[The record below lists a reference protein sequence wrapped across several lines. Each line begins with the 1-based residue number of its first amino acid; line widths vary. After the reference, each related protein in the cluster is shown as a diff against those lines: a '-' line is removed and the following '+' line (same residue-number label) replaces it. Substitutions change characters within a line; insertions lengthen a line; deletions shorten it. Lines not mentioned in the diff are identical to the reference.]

1 MAIDFGRMARGVATG
16 YLSAKIANTEAN
28 DQLKADILKQAG
40 TNFYTNTL
48 PQFQKQE
55 QNRKDTYSKVKARYG
70 ADIANYMDQNNFTN
84 YDEVVAALS
93 EGDNFN
99 EAKLKA
105 YLEATKAGT
114 YAERAEK
121 RFKSMEDQQNFVM
134 NNMTKSGFGTNTLR
148 NQLGFGM
155 QKEEPMAPKAEGIAP
170 VPPTAAEDTTTTK
183 LPSFEEIFG
192 DSTDSTT
199 IFINM
204 GREDQVAY
212 RKLSDDQF
220 KADTLNE
227 VSGMRTLQ
235 EGYKEDYQNL
245 SDSERRT
252 TTLNEYAR
260 ERYFREKFLPQQ
272 GLSYSGVAA
281 TEPLIVKQAKY
292 TINILKANDP
302 NDPAIDEIKSD
313 LRQKLGTNNLSEY
326 GL

>member
-48 PQFQKQE
+48 PEFQKQE

-192 DSTDSTT
+192 IESGVDRTYTSL
-199 IFINM
+199 
-204 GREDQVAY
+204 GREDQMSLRTRALAEFNGIYKDELTGDTKIEPAVQEAY
-212 RKLSDDQF
+212 KNLPEAQQKSITIEQF
-220 KADTLNE
+220 AFDNFFKN
-227 VSGMRTLQ
+227 R
-235 EGYKEDYQNL
+235 
-245 SDSERRT
+245 
-252 TTLNEYAR
+252 
-260 ERYFREKFLPQQ
+260 FLP
-272 GLSYSGVAA
+272 SSGYTYTKTLPSDIVEAKA
-281 TEPLIVKQAKY
+281 LINQYRSIGDEDTVKIIKQRL
-292 TINILKANDP
+292 INAGYDIRDY
-302 NDPAIDEIKSD
+302 
-313 LRQKLGTNNLSEY
+313 NL
-326 GL
+326 